1 MRAIYRRDGWV
12 LGRCTKCGRHNYVE
26 PHGTTARCLCTKSD
40 ETVHAPIP
48 YAERNMAGT
57 VHLVGRRR
65 R

>member
-12 LGRCTKCGRHNYVE
+12 LGRCIKCGRYNYVE
-26 PHGTTARCLCTKSD
+26 PHGRTARCACTKGQ
-40 ETVHAPIP
+40 ETEHANIP